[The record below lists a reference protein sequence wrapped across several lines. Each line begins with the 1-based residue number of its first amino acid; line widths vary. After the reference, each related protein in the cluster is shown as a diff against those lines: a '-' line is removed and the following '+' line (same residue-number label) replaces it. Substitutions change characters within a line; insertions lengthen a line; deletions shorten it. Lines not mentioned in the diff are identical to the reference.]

1 MCSGTVGAAPSHPTE
16 TLSPPCVH
24 RSKRASSTSR
34 SGSGHVGAERCL
46 HPTLPR
52 GQQTCPRAEEGGGDT
67 GQSLWALLGEAAK
80 ARLRGEEFEGLQPL
94 PVSLSQMLLFPVL
107 PARGMPCRSHVPP
120 ASPADVWDPG
130 RKPSRKHLP
139 APRLSTRP
147 RPPPTRVRTPR
158 SSALLPEPGFAMTV
172 LGNTGVRRTVLRDT
186 SRRRERVPRLGAA
199 ACLPARS
206 GRSPGDLP
214 RESLLLYRGKFG
226 PFPSLERSS

>member
-1 MCSGTVGAAPSHPTE
+1 MLQAHPGAGPGTWG
-16 TLSPPCVH
+16 LSVAFTPRFRGGSRPVPVQ
-24 RSKRASSTSR
+24 KR
-34 SGSGHVGAERCL
+34 
-46 HPTLPR
+46 
-52 GQQTCPRAEEGGGDT
+52 GGGDT
-67 GQSLWALLGEAAK
+67 GRSLWALLGEAAK